1 MHVHGIAKVADDP
14 LGAQPT
20 GLQFIRIAPF
30 AVQQLLVA
38 DGHAA
43 PANPVVAVAGMN
55 MVEIGQD
62 TLSEYQIGCG
72 GNSHIDRL
80 DCNPKE
86 R

>member
-1 MHVHGIAKVADDP
+1 
-14 LGAQPT
+14 
-20 GLQFIRIAPF
+20 
-30 AVQQLLVA
+30 VQQLLVA